1 MLLASGVQ
9 TQRER
14 KLNLVL
20 TVFMLIAMN
29 LYTRISIGHVLQK
42 ISRGLRYLWPNAD
55 YAVASASALSYRR
68 GQLGVRP
75 MRRLMRQVCRPVT
88 TPLTRGAFLF
98 GLRLVALD
106 STVEAVPDTPE
117 NAAVFGRA
125 HAQRGDSAFPQVRV
139 VLLSECGAHTI
150 LDAEFWPYHVSER
163 VGARRLVRSIA
174 PGMLVLW
181 DRGLHEYDLIHDV
194 FARGAHLLG
203 RLPAHVKPR
212 RVQTLADGSY
222 LAYIYPSAY
231 QRRKAGE
238 RMLVRIIA
246 YTLTDPAL
254 PGYGQVHRLLTSLLD
269 ANGYPALALVCAYHE
284 RWEIELLI
292 DEMDTHQRLAD
303 STLRSLTPRGVI
315 QELYGLVLAHFAV
328 RFLMHASA
336 VQRGLD
342 PDRLSFVHA
351 LEVIRDAVP
360 EFQMTAPEQ
369 LPQLYQRLLHDL
381 AAHPLP
387 RRRLRVNPRVV
398 KQKMSNFKLK
408 RPTHTHWPQ
417 PTRPFRDSVAL
428 LI

>member
-1 MLLASGVQ
+1 VLRASGAQ

-20 TVFMLIAMN
+20 TVFTLIAMN
-29 LYTRISIGHVLQK
+29 LYTRISIQHVLQK

-55 YAVASASALSYRR
+55 YALASASALSYRR

-75 MRRLMRQVCRPVT
+75 LRRVLRQVCRPIT
-88 TPLTRGAFLF
+88 TPETRGAFLF

-125 HAQRGDSAFPQVRV
+125 HANRGDSAFPQVRV

-163 VGARRLVRSIA
+163 VGAHRLVRSIE
-174 PGMLVLW
+174 PNMLVLW
-181 DRGLHEYDLIHDV
+181 DRGLHAYDLIHDV
-194 FARGAHLLG
+194 FAREAQVLG
-203 RLPAHVKPR
+203 RLPAHVKPQ
-212 RVQTLADGSY
+212 RVQNLADGSY

-238 RMLVRIIA
+238 RMLVRIIE
-246 YTLTDPAL
+246 YRLTDPAL
-254 PGYGQVHRLLTSLLD
+254 PGFGRVHRLLTTLLD
-269 ANGYPALALVCAYHE
+269 AKCYPALALVCAYHE

-303 STLRSLTPRGVI
+303 GTLRSLTPRGVI

-328 RFLMHASA
+328 RFLMHAA
-336 VQRGLD
+336 ALQAGVD

-360 EFQMTAPEQ
+360 EFQMTAPDQ
-369 LPQLYQRLLHDL
+369 LPRLYRRLLGDI
-381 AAHPLP
+381 AAERLP
-387 RRRLRVNPRVV
+387 ARRLRSNPRVV

-408 RPTHTHWPQ
+408 RLQHTQWPQ
-417 PTRPFRDSVAL
+417 PTQPFRDSIAL